1 MSQDYVRVLSRKHI
15 PEPRETGSECEH
27 LDAVAEL
34 PEPATHECAAC
45 VRQGDGWV
53 HLRMCLTCGNVA
65 CCDSSPN
72 KHATAH
78 YDATGHPGMRG
89 IEPGE
94 RWVYCYRDQVTG
106 DR

>member
-1 MSQDYVRVLSRKHI
+1 VPDYVRIFRRKQI
-15 PEPRETGSECEH
+15 PEPQEPESDCEH
-27 LDAVAEL
+27 LAAVTEL
-34 PEPATHECAAC
+34 PEPAEHVCRIC
-45 VRQGDGWV
+45 VDQGDTWL
-53 HLRMCLTCGNVA
+53 HLRMCLACGNVG

-78 YDATGHPGMRG
+78 YEATGHPGMRG

-94 RWVYCYRDQVTG
+94 RWVYCYEDQVTA